1 MYKLNYL
8 ERLENNN
15 NHIGYILS
23 LEIPGFIKDRWGQ
36 KLCPTHWFLLDLE
49 FDIRSVLNPYA
60 NNGTDYTNK
69 KVDSIPLFK
78 KPFQNIFSDKSINF
92 LEDYSEYYADEWYQ
106 YNIGDTKDYEYH
118 DESVKEIFK
127 SVANTF

>member
-23 LEIPGFIKDRWGQ
+23 LEMG
-36 KLCPTHWFLLDLE
+36 PTHWFLLDLE

-60 NNGTDYTNK
+60 NDGTHYTNK

-92 LEDYSEYYADEWYQ
+92 LEDYSEYYADKWFDYK
-106 YNIGDTKDYEYH
+106 ISDTKDYEYH
-118 DESVKEIFK
+118 DESVKEIFLAMAK
-127 SVANTF
+127 EF

>member
-8 ERLENNN
+8 ERLESNN

-23 LEIPGFIKDRWGQ
+23 LEMG
-36 KLCPTHWFLLDLE
+36 PTHWFLLDLE
-49 FDIRSVLNPYA
+49 FDIRSVLNQFA
-60 NNGTDYTNK
+60 NDGTDYTNK
-69 KVDSIPLFK
+69 KVDFIPLFK

>member
-1 MYKLNYL
+1 MYELNYL

-15 NHIGYILS
+15 KHIGYILS
-23 LEIPGFIKDRWGQ
+23 LEMGP
-36 KLCPTHWFLLDLE
+36 PHWFLLDLE

-60 NNGTDYTNK
+60 NDGTDYTNK

-78 KPFQNIFSDKSINF
+78 KPFQNIFSDKSMNF
-92 LEDYSEYYADEWYQ
+92 LEDYSEYYADKWYQ

-118 DESVKEIFK
+118 DESVKEIFIAMAK
-127 SVANTF
+127 EFKT